1 MNLRVDDTSEIVM
14 RQMLEGETPSSVANK
29 KNNEL
34 GPPSAE
40 QQSKG
45 KNVKKKG
52 KDVVD
57 APLHNVKDPPC
68 KKVAHR
74 TRSVRYV
81 SVAEE
86 AKRKIDSKAK
96 ASKSKAAN
104 RPRRKKVDL
113 NVAVVTPS
121 SKVLNLNGVG

>member
-1 MNLRVDDTSEIVM
+1 M
-14 RQMLEGETPSSVANK
+14 RQMLEGETPSSMANK

-45 KNVKKKG
+45 KNGKKKG

-57 APLHNVKDPPC
+57 VSLHNVKDPPC

-74 TRSVRYV
+74 MFGMYLLQ
-81 SVAEE
+81 
-86 AKRKIDSKAK
+86 
-96 ASKSKAAN
+96 
-104 RPRRKKVDL
+104 KKQRER
-113 NVAVVTPS
+113 
-121 SKVLNLNGVG
+121 